1 MSTAAATITPAT
13 TPATTPSTTPAT
25 TTTTPKKIDA
35 VTRRKYNST
44 YYLKQKSTAST
55 ICACGGKYSLFNYS
69 HHKATKRHMDFVL
82 SQVAPSVPVQAVPV
96 QAVPVQADP
105 VQSDPVQ
112 ADPVIDL

>member
-13 TPATTPSTTPAT
+13 TPATTTTTT

-44 YYLKQKSTAST
+44 YYLKHKCTAST
-55 ICACGGKYSLFNYS
+55 TCACGGKYSLFNYS
-69 HHKATKRHMDFVL
+69 HHKGTKRHMDFVL
-82 SQVAPSVPVQAVPV
+82 SQVAPSVPVQA
-96 QAVPVQADP
+96 DP

-112 ADPVIDL
+112 SDPAQSDPVIDL

>member
-13 TPATTPSTTPAT
+13 TPS
-25 TTTTPKKIDA
+25 TTTPKKIDA

-44 YYLKQKSTAST
+44 YYLKHKSTAST
-55 ICACGGKYSLFNYS
+55 TCACGGKYSLFNYS

-82 SQVAPSVPVQAVPV
+82 SQVAPSTSVPVQAVPV

-105 VQSDPVQ
+105 VQSDPAQ
-112 ADPVIDL
+112 SDPVINL